1 MAEQKMTFE
10 QAREELAETVKKLES
25 GSVTLDES
33 LALWERGEKLVA
45 ICQEYLDNVRKKLD
59 DAKESN

>member
-1 MAEQKMTFE
+1 MAKEEMTFE

-45 ICQEYLDNVRKKLD
+45 ICQEYLDNVRKKIA
-59 DAKESN
+59 DAKETS

>member
-1 MAEQKMTFE
+1 MAKEEMTFE

-59 DAKESN
+59 DAKETN

>member
-1 MAEQKMTFE
+1 MAKEEMTFE

-59 DAKESN
+59 DAKETS

>member
-1 MAEQKMTFE
+1 MAKEEMTFE

-45 ICQEYLDNVRKKLD
+45 ICQEYLDNVRKKIT
-59 DAKESN
+59 DAKETS

>member
-1 MAEQKMTFE
+1 MAKEEMTFE